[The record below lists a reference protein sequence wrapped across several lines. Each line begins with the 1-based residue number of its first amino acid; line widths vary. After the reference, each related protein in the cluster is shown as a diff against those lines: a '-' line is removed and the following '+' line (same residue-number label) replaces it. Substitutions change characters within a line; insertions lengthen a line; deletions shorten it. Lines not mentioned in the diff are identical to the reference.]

1 MKTHIDLVAAG
12 GYSAAEWQD
21 GFDAC
26 DAPIRVHEVAD
37 APPCRYALVWG
48 AQPALYAAQPGLR
61 AVFSMGAGVEHLLSD
76 PSLPAD
82 LPLIRL
88 EDAGMAAQ
96 MAGYAVWGVLRHLR
110 RFDESAA
117 AARRGED
124 WGGWRSPPAT
134 GARVGVMGLGVM
146 GQATLAALAP
156 LGFVLRGWSRS
167 PREIAGVECHAG
179 TAALDR
185 FLDGLDAVVC
195 VLPHTRDTENLLNA
209 ARFARLA
216 KGALV
221 LNAGRG
227 SLIVDTDLLAALD
240 SGQLGAAVLDVFR
253 EEPLPAGHPYLTH
266 PRVTATPHIAA
277 RTQIPLTARQVADKI
292 ARLEAGLSVSG
303 LVERARGY

>member
-1 MKTHIDLVAAG
+1 MTIDLIVAG
-12 GYSAAEWQD
+12 GYTTAEWQA

-26 DAPIRVHEVAD
+26 AAAVKVHEVAD
-37 APPCRYALVWG
+37 APKCRYALVWG
-48 AQPALYAAQPGLR
+48 VQPALYATQPDLQ
-61 AVFSMGAGVEHLLSD
+61 AVFSMGAGVEHLLRD
-76 PSLPAD
+76 PSLPAA

-88 EDAGMAAQ
+88 EDAGMAVQ
-96 MAGYAVWGVLRHLR
+96 MAGYALWGVLRHLR
-110 RFDESAA
+110 RFDDSAA

-185 FLDGLDAVVC
+185 FLDGLDALVC
-195 VLPHTRDTENLLNA
+195 VLPHTPDTENLLDA
-209 ARFARLA
+209 ARFGRLA

-227 SLIVDTDLLAALD
+227 SLIVDADLIAALD
-240 SGQLGAAVLDVFR
+240 SGRLGAAVLDVFR
-253 EEPLPAGHPYLTH
+253 EEPLPVGHPYLTH

-292 ARLEAGLSVSG
+292 ARLEAGLPVSG
-303 LVERARGY
+303 IVGRERGY

>member
-1 MKTHIDLVAAG
+1 MSIDLVVAG
-12 GYSAAEWQD
+12 GYTAVAWQA

-26 DAPIRVHEVAD
+26 DAPVKVHEVAD
-37 APPCRYALVWG
+37 APACRYALVWG
-48 AQPALYAAQPGLR
+48 AQPALYAGQPALR
-61 AVFSMGAGVEHLLSD
+61 AVFSMGAGVEHLLRD
-76 PSLPAD
+76 AALPAE

-88 EDAGMAAQ
+88 EDAGMAVQ

-110 RFDESAA
+110 RFEDSAA

-156 LGFVLRGWSRS
+156 LGFALRGWSRS

-179 TAALDR
+179 MAALDR
-185 FLDGLDAVVC
+185 FLDGLDALVC
-195 VLPHTRDTENLLNA
+195 VLPHTPDTENLLDA
-209 ARFARLA
+209 PRLARLA
-216 KGALV
+216 KDALV

-227 SLIVDTDLLAALD
+227 SLIVDADLIAALD
-240 SGQLGAAVLDVFR
+240 RGQLGAAVLDVFR
-253 EEPLPAGHPYLTH
+253 EEPLPVGHPYLTH

-277 RTQIPLTARQVADKI
+277 RTQIPLTARQVAEKI
-292 ARLEAGLSVSG
+292 ARLEAGLPVTG
-303 LVERARGY
+303 LVERSRGY

>member
-1 MKTHIDLVAAG
+1 MTINLVVAG
-12 GYSAAEWQD
+12 GYTAAEWQA

-26 DAPIRVHEVAD
+26 AAAVKVHEVAD
-37 APPCRYALVWG
+37 APKCRYALVWG
-48 AQPALYAAQPGLR
+48 AQPALYATQLDLR
-61 AVFSMGAGVEHLLSD
+61 AVFSMGAGVEHLLRD
-76 PSLPAD
+76 PSLPAA

-88 EDAGMAAQ
+88 EDAGMAVQ
-96 MAGYAVWGVLRHLR
+96 MAGYAAWGVLRHLR
-110 RFDESAA
+110 RFDDSAA

-185 FLDGLDAVVC
+185 FLDGLDALVC
-195 VLPHTRDTENLLNA
+195 VLPHTPDTENLLDA
-209 ARFARLA
+209 ARFGRLA

-227 SLIVDTDLLAALD
+227 SLIVDADLIAALD
-240 SGQLGAAVLDVFR
+240 RGHLGAAVLDVFR

-292 ARLEAGLSVSG
+292 ARLEAGLPVSG
-303 LVERARGY
+303 IVGRERGY